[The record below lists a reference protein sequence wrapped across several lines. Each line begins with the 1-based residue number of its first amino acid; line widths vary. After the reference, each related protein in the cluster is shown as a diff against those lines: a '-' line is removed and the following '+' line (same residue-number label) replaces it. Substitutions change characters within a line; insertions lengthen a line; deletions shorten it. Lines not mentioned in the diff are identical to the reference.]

1 VATGANT
8 SVDLAGR
15 IHLQTSEGSPVSRTT
30 DWAIETLNKEKTMG
44 EPEYYIDYKM
54 LDSKQRELADLGFW
68 TLRKFEKEGLL
79 HSLTLQH
86 PELKYVVQPILRDAE
101 RLGLILSSSSL
112 VD

>member
-1 VATGANT
+1 M
-8 SVDLAGR
+8 
-15 IHLQTSEGSPVSRTT
+15 SRTT
-30 DWAIETLNKEKTMG
+30 DWAIDTLNKGENVG
-44 EPEYYIDYKM
+44 EPEYYLDDKM
-54 LDSKQRELADLGFW
+54 MQLKQRELADLGFW
-68 TLRKFEKEGLL
+68 VLRRFEKEGLL

>member
-1 VATGANT
+1 
-8 SVDLAGR
+8 
-15 IHLQTSEGSPVSRTT
+15 VSRTT
-30 DWAIETLNKEKTMG
+30 DWAIGELNKEKNMSD
-44 EPEYYIDYKM
+44 PEYYIDYKM

-86 PELKYVVQPILRDAE
+86 PELTYVVRPILRDAE
-101 RLGLILSSSSL
+101 RLGLIVSASSL